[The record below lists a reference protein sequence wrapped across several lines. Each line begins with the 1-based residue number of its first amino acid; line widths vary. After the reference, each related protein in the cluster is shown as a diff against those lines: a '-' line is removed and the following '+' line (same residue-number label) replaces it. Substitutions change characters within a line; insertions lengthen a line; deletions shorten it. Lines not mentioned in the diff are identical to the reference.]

1 MLNELRSRAAEVST
15 ALREFK
21 ESGDGGGGGWKL
33 ASEAAGVRTEWR
45 PADEGAA
52 FWIRWAV
59 GGGER
64 LLACGRASPSAD
76 SLSPGRLGGELRGAS
91 LTHPLRVAHEAKG
104 TSPCR

>member
-59 GGGER
+59 GGEAIPR
-64 LLACGRASPSAD
+64 MRPRFAASKTP
-76 SLSPGRLGGELRGAS
+76 SPGRLGGELRGAS
-91 LTHPLRVAHEAKG
+91 LTHPLRVVHEAEG